1 MFFLRYALFIAG
13 CILDIP
19 HIHALAHPRPP
30 DKPDWAFSDRSALS
44 PPFPSVDKTV
54 FDSPLAEPKPTV
66 SVSVKLG
73 WAKVARVFNYNSNK
87 DHEGNEVEK
96 GEMVLI
102 TLVRQCE
109 RPRAVDVLRY
119 TKQLVDVGR
128 ASNEAAAMIIRG
140 RIGWPMEVELKKR
153 NAQDREE
160 EVWEAVC
167 DKVVYFATEYQV
179 LYVYVNCLLPTRFCF
194 VYPPVFLH
202 RGLDLLYHVLVH
214 ISVDP
219 TEKPEITLLGWHQ
232 HYFIRK
238 GTPEDKIVS
247 Q

>member
-13 CILDIP
+13 CILDIT
-19 HIHALAHPRPP
+19 HIHALPHPRPP
-30 DKPDWAFSDRSALS
+30 DKPI
-44 PPFPSVDKTV
+44 KH

-66 SVSVKLG
+66 SISVKLK
-73 WAKVARVFNYNSNK
+73 WAKVARVFDYNSNK

-102 TLVRQCE
+102 TLDPTCK

-128 ASNEAAAMIIRG
+128 AANGAAAMIIRG

-153 NAQDREE
+153 NAQHREK
-160 EVWEAVC
+160 EVWDAVC

-179 LYVYVNCLLPTRFCF
+179 LYV
-194 VYPPVFLH
+194 
-202 RGLDLLYHVLVH
+202 GLDLLYHVLVH

-238 GTPEDKIVS
+238 GTPEDKIREYCHAQIKWLNYS
-247 Q
+247 SIAQWPYS